1 MFLASSDTVS
11 DRFSSTPTEVHDA
24 EIIGAFFI
32 LFFVLEVGFV
42 FLLDTN
48 HLREGYLFCKR
59 KHCSSKDDVKASNS
73 SMNSKQHRSHKKT
86 PQHRPKGLP
95 KPPVLA
101 VLQAPAANTHLRR
114 HSGRIATR
122 HGKEV
127 DDTVEIDLG
136 NSVDFVWL
144 KSNDYVAWFR
154 MIACFLCLC

>member
-1 MFLASSDTVS
+1 MMACLLGEGLSSAETRYSANAAPWVVM
-11 DRFSSTPTEVHDA
+11 TESA
-24 EIIGAFFI
+24 E
-32 LFFVLEVGFV
+32 
-42 FLLDTN
+42 
-48 HLREGYLFCKR
+48 
-59 KHCSSKDDVKASNS
+59 
-73 SMNSKQHRSHKKT
+73 T

-136 NSVDFVWL
+136 NSVDFV
-144 KSNDYVAWFR
+144 
-154 MIACFLCLC
+154 